1 MTDTHKLMFA
11 GSLIGRDD
19 LTDTHLIEGFVLVQL
34 LSLISPSS
42 VDLAWY
48 TTDSAMKCDDLPLHS
63 HQTIAKGIH
72 TIRNHPLHSEMS
84 VLLEPITPQI
94 MDDAMAGQLEPC
106 RIILNTLCD
115 VYCQMNNLH
124 GVDREMHETARD
136 LSESEQKGE
145 NKCISS
151 PPATL
156 AVIAD
161 STQDTLLDDET
172 YTLAEPTFRP
182 LVRWII
188 TKAIQILSIKNSKEV
203 ERETTLA
210 NTAMA
215 ELEEMLI
222 ELDDQTCATLSHNS
236 LDLLCATKIY
246 SLVTMSLFH
255 NGQIS
260 AMDTFKR
267 TSYGTPG
274 ADPEIKT
281 DLEFLETLM
290 TNGYLHFQHSLM
302 DSLRDII
309 CDQIPFYESIH
320 ANVIS
325 ALLSASVRHVDIGS
339 IVAHLSD
346 HFVGYD
352 ASLMYPYNLEDAMLV
367 WTNQCL
373 IAAKR
378 YHQSKS
384 QDSTSPNRE
393 IVEMA
398 ELDDL
403 GQDLYDGRA
412 INVLLM
418 TYYPDETNELEPPAV
433 WKPSLSS
440 KQILSNWERVAKLT
454 SCHMGIHRQILLPL
468 DLQEIET
475 QRKTSSSGVN
485 TTSICALFISFMV
498 DVFQVCCQRTPA
510 VQVKMAATPRV
521 RRVLKSKVRLHHRPT
536 SASTAFD
543 SVGTSDSAGD
553 RDTPTE
559 STLLA
564 LDSNPLTNAAS
575 QDQDDAE
582 SSTVHKNKVEKVG
595 RVESISRSHHSQ
607 KEISA
612 GCLEIQPSNSKLKHQ
627 PLTSMKSD
635 KKPHSKSTLQT
646 TLLKSGERVPCRSTA
661 QSSSRPE
668 ETRASTE
675 TISNSEVPS
684 SSFLP
689 LIHSHSHSTTSLISL
704 KGIDTTPP
712 FEYSESS
719 GVVSTKPKSRRLKL
733 RDLSKSNDFTLPLL
747 PLPNC
752 RSSSIDLTRPEPT
765 SSPVTTK
772 PASEATHLP
781 SLFDLKPELPHLMIT
796 PVSSQATLSNQS
808 TPVAYRRN
816 TLVNLSKCK
825 SAVIQMPY
833 ETLHPNRPNS
843 TQSLPSQPSH
853 SEDPHYAGSRPEI
866 NTAHASG
873 VGSCEPRRAT
883 TPHGKIMTH
892 TNTLELLSEK
902 DTATDHDPVTTR
914 DNSSEMDAR
923 ATRESQTNRTLLSTH
938 GETQTVAVSNIKL
951 FKALGDGIEQSS
963 DSCKPNPNPSE
974 KPQDTLYPCLKL
986 DGQIHD
992 SNYNNDQ
999 RERDDTIDSATIDCK
1014 DSASSGLC
1022 NSDDETVSNSKSL
1035 ASIKNCAKSIEV
1047 GITDQLYPLDKATDE
1062 TSAKALVKPSFE
1074 PYEELTGSNTGLSE
1088 SHGDALHP
1096 ESSLPLSNQDR
1107 NDLPKDMN
1115 SDLICDQHARK
1126 EVPQKQKLHV
1136 ASDITTKNAFDS
1148 SDSKASTMAYSMDK
1162 LGVVPYRGKIYL
1174 DEGVSMGSSSAAE
1187 TPTSHGR
1194 EVSKPVTARTAPVED
1209 LEWRN
1214 DNACARPPATSPPRI
1229 RPRSSLKSGVTL
1241 DKRSVGGGCVDG
1253 NAETRVSLLT
1263 TPKESPRDCLASAD
1277 LVDTSVIELTASE
1290 TWDRVKLLNGIQS
1303 GLTRSADNKSP
1314 KKSIAFK
1321 MDLIQKKKAA
1331 RDLERA
1337 KLKENREQELE
1348 TLRKEK
1354 MDEQLKRLEERRLQ
1368 RQNSK
1373 SVVEESDT
1381 FKDTPLVS
1389 SQASFNKERADLATA
1404 KNRCSPN
1411 SKSLIKHTPIKSQ
1424 SNRTL
1429 ITNALMH
1436 VCLAGS
1442 VNEATKQEVIEDLRD
1457 SPAKHF
1463 IIVFR
1468 GVNNFS
1474 FRGLYSW
1481 DPVLDQTFKVY
1492 GESIGPSSL
1501 DSTQVLEFYKYD
1513 SGARTFRVVTTKSFG
1528 RSVHAVAVGRT

>member
-48 TTDSAMKCDDLPLHS
+48 TTDSAMKCDNLPLHS

-72 TIRNHPLHSEMS
+72 TIRHHPLHSEMS

-115 VYCQMNNLH
+115 VYY
-124 GVDREMHETARD
+124 
-136 LSESEQKGE
+136 
-145 NKCISS
+145 
-151 PPATL
+151 
-156 AVIAD
+156 
-161 STQDTLLDDET
+161 TLLDDET

-203 ERETTLA
+203 DRKTTLA

-309 CDQIPFYESIH
+309 CDQMPFYESIH

-418 TYYPDETNELEPPAV
+418 TYYPDETN
-433 WKPSLSS
+433 
-440 KQILSNWERVAKLT
+440 AKLT

-999 RERDDTIDSATIDCK
+999 RERDDTNDSATIDCK

-1088 SHGDALHP
+1088 SHGDVLHP

-1148 SDSKASTMAYSMDK
+1148 SDSKASTMAYPMDK

-1229 RPRSSLKSGVTL
+1229 RPRSSLKS
-1241 DKRSVGGGCVDG
+1241 
-1253 NAETRVSLLT
+1253 ETQVSLLT
-1263 TPKESPRDCLASAD
+1263 IPKESSRDCSASAD